1 MKQEL
6 TFKAMSKIEQ
16 NIQAIRNDFPI
27 LLQTVNNKPL
37 VYFDNAATSQK
48 PQSVISCINEYY
60 SEYNSNIHR
69 GAHFL
74 ANKATEAY
82 EDSRKYIANY
92 LNAASDVEINF
103 VRGTTEAV
111 NLVANSYGKKFL
123 KAGDEIIVS
132 ALEHHAN
139 IVPWQM
145 VCEATGA
152 KLKVIPINN
161 AGELLMDEYAKLL
174 SAKTKIVA
182 VNYISNAL
190 GTINPVKEIIAQAHA
205 VGSKVFIDGAQAV
218 PHLKVDVR
226 DLDCDWFAF
235 SAHKVLGPTGIGILY
250 GKRELL
256 EQMSPYM
263 GGGEMI
269 ETVTFEKTTYN
280 KLPYKFEAGTP
291 HISGGIAIAEGLK
304 YLEQTGVEA
313 VAAYETELLHHAA
326 DKLKTIDGIRFWGT
340 AKRKAAVLSFTVDGC
355 HNFDLGAM
363 LDANGIAIR
372 IGHHCTQPLW
382 NRFGLEG
389 SCRASFAFYN
399 TKAEIDFFADTL
411 QKIVV
416 KLR

>member
-372 IGHHCTQPLW
+372 TGHHCTQPLW

>member
-1 MKQEL
+1 
-6 TFKAMSKIEQ
+6 MSKIEQ
-16 NIQAIRNDFPI
+16 NILAIRNDFPI
-27 LLQTVNNKPL
+27 LSQTVNNKPL

-48 PQSVISCINEYY
+48 PKSVIDCISNYY
-60 SEYNSNIHR
+60 LEYNSNIHR

-82 EDSRKYIANY
+82 EDARKYIAKY
-92 LNAASDVEINF
+92 IGAASDAEINF

-111 NLVANSYGKKFL
+111 NLVTNAYGRKFI
-123 KAGDEIIVS
+123 KSGDEIIVS

-145 VCEATGA
+145 LCEETGA
-152 KLKVIPINN
+152 KLKVIPIND
-161 AGELLMDEYAKLL
+161 AGELLMDEYTKLL

-190 GTINPVKEIIAQAHA
+190 GTVNPIKEIIALAHA
-205 VGSKVFIDGAQAV
+205 VGAKVFIDGAQAI
-218 PHLKVDVR
+218 PHKKINLQE
-226 DLDCDWFAF
+226 LDCDWFAF
-235 SAHKVLGPTGIGILY
+235 SAHKALGPSGIGVLY

-256 EQMSPYM
+256 EAMNPYM

-291 HISGGIAIAEGLK
+291 HISGTIAMAEGLK
-304 YLEQTGVEA
+304 YMETLGIDDI
-313 VAAYETELLHHAA
+313 AAYELELLAHANH
-326 DKLKTIDGIRFWGT
+326 KLAQIDGFKFVGT
-340 AKRKAAVLSFTVDGC
+340 AKEKSPVLSFTVDGC
-355 HNFDLGAM
+355 HNFDIGAM

-372 IGHHCTQPLW
+372 TGHHCTQPLMQ
-382 NRFGLEG
+382 RLGIEG
-389 SCRASFAFYN
+389 TSRASFAFYN
-399 TKAEIDFFADTL
+399 TKAEIDFFAETL

>member
-1 MKQEL
+1 
-6 TFKAMSKIEQ
+6 MSKIEQ
-16 NIQAIRNDFPI
+16 NILAIRNDFPI
-27 LLQTVNNKPL
+27 LSQTVNNKPL

-48 PQSVISCINEYY
+48 PKSVIDCISNYY
-60 SEYNSNIHR
+60 LEYNSNIHR

-82 EDSRKYIANY
+82 EDARKYIAKY
-92 LNAASDVEINF
+92 IGAASDAEINF

-111 NLVANSYGKKFL
+111 NLVTNAYGRKFIKAN
-123 KAGDEIIVS
+123 DEIIIS

-145 VCEATGA
+145 LCEETGA
-152 KLKVIPINN
+152 KLKVIPIND
-161 AGELLMDEYAKLL
+161 AGELLMDEYTKLL

-190 GTINPVKEIIAQAHA
+190 GTVNPIKEIIALAHA
-205 VGSKVFIDGAQAV
+205 VGAKVFIDGAQAI
-218 PHLKVDVR
+218 PHKKINVQ

-235 SAHKVLGPTGIGILY
+235 SAHKALGPTGIGVLY

-256 EQMSPYM
+256 EAMNPYM

-291 HISGGIAIAEGLK
+291 HISGTIAMAEGLK
-304 YLEQTGVEA
+304 YMETLGIDDI
-313 VAAYETELLHHAA
+313 AAYELELLTHANQ
-326 DKLKTIDGIRFWGT
+326 KLAQIEGFQFVGT
-340 AKRKAAVLSFTVDGC
+340 AKEKSPVLSFTVDGC
-355 HNFDLGAM
+355 HNFDIGAM

-372 IGHHCTQPLW
+372 TGHHCTQPLMQ
-382 NRFGLEG
+382 RLGIEG
-389 SCRASFAFYN
+389 TSRASFAFYN
-399 TKAEIDFFADTL
+399 TKAEIDFFAETL